1 MNDRLTMWEDSA
13 ETGPPTRSREA
24 NHVPPTDPHRP
35 RGPLPP
41 RVATGTRGC
50 ASGALPRL
58 SGSGRD
64 AVPQPDHRPA
74 AGPGTGAPG
83 PHPRPGTDGTDG
95 LDGADGRDRRVLPP
109 LDRSRDLAPQLADA
123 AARGLITPADVLA
136 VLDAYAGRPRRSWIT
151 APWAGRRIT
160 TARRRP
166 R

>member
-1 MNDRLTMWEDSA
+1 
-13 ETGPPTRSREA
+13 
-24 NHVPPTDPHRP
+24 
-35 RGPLPP
+35 
-41 RVATGTRGC
+41 
-50 ASGALPRL
+50 
-58 SGSGRD
+58 
-64 AVPQPDHRPA
+64 VPQPDHRPA

>member
-24 NHVPPTDPHRP
+24 NDVPPTDPRRA

-50 ASGALPRL
+50 AGGPLPAL

-64 AVPQPDHRPA
+64 AVPEPDHGPA
-74 AGPGTGAPG
+74 TGPGAGAPG
-83 PHPRPGTDGTDG
+83 AHPRPGTDG

-109 LDRSRDLAPQLADA
+109 LDRSRDLAPQLAEA
-123 AARGLITPADVLA
+123 AARGLITPADVVA